1 VFDLA
6 SALYFPEVTRAF
18 PATAVARF
26 DAGRTR
32 GGIVGRLQQ
41 AAAAVS
47 GAINFV
53 RLYFHP
59 VKRHDLPAQIRVA
72 PSW

>member
-1 VFDLA
+1 M
-6 SALYFPEVTRAF
+6 
-18 PATAVARF
+18 RF